1 MYHTPVLLEES
12 VKGLL
17 ITPGGTFVDAT
28 FGGGGHSRR
37 ILELLDSGKL
47 IAFDRD
53 PDALTNSL
61 EDERFTLVNADYR
74 YLKNYLKLHDAI
86 PCDGILADLGISSH
100 QIDSAERGFS
110 TRFSGQLDMRMD
122 KRTELSAIDVLNNYS
137 EHELLDI
144 FRRFGE
150 IKNSHKLAGAIV
162 RGRQE
167 KQIRTTSELKEI
179 AVSCTPRQLENKY
192 LSQVFQAIRIEV
204 NRELES
210 LEIFLEKSLEVLKP
224 GGRLVIISYHSLEDR
239 LVKNFFRSGNLEG
252 RTEQDFYGNIQSNI
266 EAITKKPI
274 IPGEEEIE
282 ANPRARSAKLR
293 IAVKKQP

>member
-12 VKGLL
+12 VKGLM
-17 ITPGGTFVDAT
+17 ITPDGTYVDAT

-37 ILELLDSGKL
+37 ILELLDSGRL

-53 PDALTNSL
+53 PDALANNL
-61 EDERFTLVNADYR
+61 EDQRFKLINADYR
-74 YLKNYLKLHDAI
+74 YIKNYLKLHNAI

-100 QIDSAERGFS
+100 QIDTAERGFS
-110 TRFSGQLDMRMD
+110 TRFSGQIDMRMD
-122 KRTELSAIDVLNNYS
+122 KRTELSAIDVLNTYS
-137 EHELLDI
+137 EHELMDI
-144 FRRFGE
+144 FRRYGE

-162 RGRQE
+162 RSRKDE
-167 KQIRTTSELKEI
+167 QIRTTRELKEI

-204 NRELES
+204 NKELES

-252 RTEQDFYGNIQSNI
+252 RTEQDFYGNIQSSI
-266 EAITKKPI
+266 EAITRKPI

>member
-17 ITPGGTFVDAT
+17 ITPGGIFVDAT

-37 ILELLDSGKL
+37 ILELLDRGKL

-162 RGRQE
+162 RVRQE
-167 KQIRTTSELKEI
+167 KQIRTTNELNEI

-274 IPGEEEIE
+274 IPGEIEIE
-282 ANPRARSAKLR
+282 ENPRARSAKLR

>member
-12 VKGLL
+12 VKGLM
-17 ITPGGTFVDAT
+17 ITPDGTYVDAT

-37 ILELLDSGKL
+37 ILEILGSGRL

-61 EDERFTLVNADYR
+61 EDQRFKLINADYR
-74 YLKNYLKLHDAI
+74 YIKNYLKLHNAI

-100 QIDSAERGFS
+100 QIDTAERGFS
-110 TRFSGQLDMRMD
+110 TRFSGKIDMRMD
-122 KRTELSAIDVLNNYS
+122 KRTELSAIDVLNTYS
-137 EHELLDI
+137 EHELMDI

-162 RGRQE
+162 RSRE
-167 KQIRTTSELKEI
+167 DEQIRTTRELKEI

-210 LEIFLEKSLEVLKP
+210 LEIFLGKSLEVLKP

-252 RTEQDFYGNIQSNI
+252 RTEQDFYGNIQSSI
-266 EAITKKPI
+266 EAITRKPI

>member
-12 VKGLL
+12 IQGLM
-17 ITPGGTFVDAT
+17 ITPGGTYADAT

-37 ILELLDSGKL
+37 ILEILGSGKL

-53 PDALTNSL
+53 PDAVANNI

-74 YLKNYLKLHDAI
+74 YIKNYLKLHEAI

-100 QIDSAERGFS
+100 QIDSAGRGFS
-110 TRFSGQLDMRMD
+110 TRFDGKIDMRMD
-122 KRTELSAIDVLNNYS
+122 VRTELSAIDVLNTYT
-137 EHELLDI
+137 EHELMDI
-144 FRRFGE
+144 FRRYGE
-150 IKNSHKLAGAIV
+150 IKNSHKLAAAII
-162 RGRQE
+162 RGRQD
-167 KQIRTTSELKEI
+167 KQIRTTRELKEI
-179 AVSCTPRQLENKY
+179 AVTCTPRQMENKY

-266 EAITKKPI
+266 EAVSRKPI
-274 IPGEEEIE
+274 IPGEEEIKS
-282 ANPRARSAKLR
+282 NPRARSAKLR
-293 IAVKKQP
+293 IAEKKQP